1 VKVSEPPGSG
11 TPAATPPTV
20 AADPAQLA
28 ARIRRLLIGRDRV
41 LIGIAGA
48 PGAGK
53 STFAQQLA
61 PACGPDAVLVGM
73 DGFHLAQVVLDGLG
87 LAAVKGAPETF
98 DAEGYLALL
107 ERLDRPPTDSP
118 VYAPEFRRDIEEPV
132 AGAITVP
139 PTARIVITEGNYLL
153 LDTPPWNRVRS
164 LLTETWFLDTEE
176 SLRVDQLVRRHTEF
190 GRSPDAARQRA
201 VQGSDG
207 RNAELVLA
215 SRPRADL
222 LLEPGWAR

>member
-1 VKVSEPPGSG
+1 MNRSAD
-11 TPAATPPTV
+11 PAATPPSV
-20 AADPAQLA
+20 AADPAGLA
-28 ARIRRLLIGRDRV
+28 TRVHRLLTGRDRV

-53 STFAQQLA
+53 STFAQQLGL
-61 PACGPDAVLVGM
+61 ACGPDAVLVGM
-73 DGFHLAQVVLDGLG
+73 DGFHLAQVVLDRLG
-87 LAAVKGAPETF
+87 LAAIKGAPETF

-107 ERLDRPPTDSP
+107 ERLARPVAGSP
-118 VYAPEFRRDIEEPV
+118 VYAPEFRRAIEEPI

-153 LDTPPWNRVRS
+153 LGDPPWDRVRT

-176 SLRVDQLVRRHTEF
+176 SLRIDQLVRRHMEF

-201 VQGSDG
+201 VHGSDG
-207 RNAELVLA
+207 SNADLVLA
-215 SRPRADL
+215 SRLRADL
-222 LLEPGWAR
+222 LLEPGRSG

>member
-1 VKVSEPPGSG
+1 MKSSDDPV
-11 TPAATPPTV
+11 ATPPTV
-20 AADPAQLA
+20 AADPAGLA
-28 ARIRRLLIGRDRV
+28 ARIHELLTVRDRV
-41 LIGIAGA
+41 LIGITGA

-53 STFAQQLA
+53 STFTRQLA
-61 PACGPDAVLVGM
+61 LACGPDAVLVGM

-87 LAAVKGAPETF
+87 LAAIKGAPETF

-107 ERLDRPPTDSP
+107 DRLARPTAGSP
-118 VYAPEFRRDIEEPV
+118 VYAPEFRRDIEEPI
-132 AGAITVP
+132 AGAIAVP

-153 LDTPPWNRVRS
+153 LDVPPWDRVRS

-176 SLRVDQLVRRHTEF
+176 SLRIDQLVRRHTEF
-190 GRSPDAARQRA
+190 GRSPEAALDRA

-215 SRPRADL
+215 SRLRADL
-222 LLEPGWAR
+222 LLEPGWSR